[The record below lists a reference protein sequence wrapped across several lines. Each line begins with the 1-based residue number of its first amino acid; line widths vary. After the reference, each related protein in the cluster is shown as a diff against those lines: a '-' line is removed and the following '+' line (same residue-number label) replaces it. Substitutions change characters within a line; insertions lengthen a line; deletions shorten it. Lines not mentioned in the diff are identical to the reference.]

1 MWLLIVEALI
11 ALGLFVFIVWWT
23 VRSRHEAAPP
33 DAELGDK
40 PGEDAAKKELA
51 REDAGKTG

>member
-23 VRSRHEAAPP
+23 VRSRVEAPP
-33 DAELGDK
+33 PEPVLGEKAADESATK
-40 PGEDAAKKELA
+40 DAAKPTQDKSA
-51 REDAGKTG
+51 